1 MRRWTR
7 ELLCVASLMAAASL
21 LAPSPAAAQ
30 FHLEDSLRGSTTG
43 NATGGAFGAEGW
55 TITGVSDRI
64 WYALPTLTAGSVE
77 FTVANLTT
85 AALPLADHEI
95 FAMYEDGY
103 GIGEPIPYAP
113 DFRLNHYK
121 ILMRIYGMPE
131 PDRVGA
137 MKLMWGICPSGAPG
151 YDACGCDSFFE
162 EPFGSRLE
170 WTGAPVRM
178 RIEWGDGRARL
189 LRDGAE
195 IVSVDYTG
203 FVFGP
208 SDMHMM
214 IGSPRNDGG
223 LSAMPIG
230 ATFSDL
236 VVDGTMGSVASCPG
250 MPDAGPLPD
259 AGMCGTAG
267 AATAD
272 ATAASFTSGVFPDP
286 TDLNVE
292 GDGTAPQ
299 AVVYLRF
306 PPVTG
311 AVSRATLTLN
321 TASGGSAGGGSG
333 QVCRVEPGAWDEATL
348 TWGTRPMVGAACS
361 GGARAVAPSS
371 EVSWDVTSL
380 VAAGGD
386 VQLAIVS
393 TDPDGAH
400 YLSRE
405 AGGCATGPRLDVEYA
420 PGVDAGAGVD
430 GGSSGIDAAVSPTD
444 DASTGP
450 LDARGAAMDAGSRG
464 IASGC
469 GCRVSGSPWSRT
481 GGLALVAIVA
491 LALRRR
497 RR

>member
-1 MRRWTR
+1 M
-7 ELLCVASLMAAASL
+7 ASLMAAASL
-21 LAPSPAAAQ
+21 LAASPTAAQ

-43 NATGGAFGAEGW
+43 NATGGSFGAEGW
-55 TITGVSDRI
+55 TITGVSDQI
-64 WYALPTLTAGSVE
+64 WYALPTLTSGSVE
-77 FTVANLTT
+77 FTVTNLTT

-95 FAMYEDGY
+95 FAMYEAGY
-103 GIGEPIPYAP
+103 GIGEPIRYNPE
-113 DFRLNHYK
+113 FRQNHYK

-131 PDRVGA
+131 PDRLGA
-137 MKLMWGICPSGAPG
+137 MKLMWGVCPSGAPG
-151 YDACGCDSFFE
+151 YNACGCGSFFE

-170 WTGAPVRM
+170 WTGAPVRI
-178 RIEWGDGRARL
+178 RVEWGAGRARL

-208 SDMHMM
+208 SEMHMM

-223 LSAMPIG
+223 LSAMPMG

-236 VVDGTMGSVASCPG
+236 VVDGIMGSVAICPG
-250 MPDAGPLPD
+250 MSDAGPAPDAGPLPD
-259 AGMCGTAG
+259 AGACGTTV

-299 AVVYLRF
+299 AVVYVRF

-311 AVSRATLTLN
+311 PVSRATLTLD
-321 TASGGSAGGGSG
+321 TSSGASSGGGSG
-333 QVCRVEPGAWDEATL
+333 QVCRVEAGAWDEATL
-348 TWGTRPMVGAACS
+348 TWATRPTVGMVCS
-361 GGARAVAPSS
+361 GGARTVSPSS
-371 EVSWDVTSL
+371 SVTWDVTSL
-380 VAAGGD
+380 VAPGGD
-386 VQLAIVS
+386 VELAIVS
-393 TDPDGAH
+393 TDADGAH

-405 AGGCATGPRLDVEYA
+405 AGGCASGPRLALEYA
-420 PGVDAGAGVD
+420 AGVD
-430 GGSSGIDAAVSPTD
+430 GGAIDLDAAVSATD
-444 DASTGP
+444 DGGSGAV
-450 LDARGAAMDAGSRG
+450 DARGATIDAGSRG

-469 GCRVSGSPWSRT
+469 GCRVGGSQWSRT
-481 GGLALVAIVA
+481 GGLALVALVA

-497 RR
+497 RRPGA